1 MTDCKTG
8 AEHIKSLKDGRTVY
22 IDGKLVPDVT
32 EHPAF
37 RNSVKSAAL
46 LYDYQARPENIEMM
60 TFLPPGSN
68 RRINRAWQMPRN
80 YAEMVQRRKA
90 MQAWA
95 RLSYGFMGRSPDH
108 LASALVGQRMGIEVF
123 EKHGPKRA
131 QALRD
136 YFEEAS
142 RNDYFLTYVIINP
155 QAERAKD
162 WGEQKEELVARIV
175 DEDSAGVTIRGA
187 KMLGT
192 SSIMANEVFVANL
205 QPLKPGEEDLAF
217 SCALPMSAKGMRVLS
232 RKSYE
237 AAAVS
242 IFDNPI
248 SSRFDENDAL
258 IYFDDVK
265 VPWERVFVHRD
276 PDMCRA
282 QFHDTAGHNYQNYQ
296 SQIRLSVKIKF
307 LLGLAHRITEAIGT
321 TNIPSV
327 REQLGYLAAHSSM
340 VNAMM
345 AGMEAEGSMRG
356 EWYVPNKHFMYSA
369 QVLTQDL
376 YPRIVNT
383 LRELSGGALIMLPSS
398 IHDFE
403 DPKLKRIIDVTQ
415 RAAKMGPEEK
425 VKFLKAAWDAV
436 GSEFGSRHT
445 QYEMFYAG
453 ARFCHRWP
461 QLPHLRLGRRHRLG
475 GQFDEILPARRRARP
490 RSRTENGAA
499 APMKIA
505 IVNLGQIVSGDWRK
519 PFAEGDTILTDGETI
534 VSVGTASPG
543 MTEAADV
550 VIDAGRMTAIPGL
563 IDSHVHITFGDYT
576 PRQRTVGYL
585 ESYLHGGTTTAISAS
600 EVHVPGR
607 PRDVEGVKALAVAA
621 QRCFAD
627 YRPGGMRVIAG
638 SVILEPGL
646 NEI

>member
-8 AEHIKSLKDGRTVY
+8 SEHIKSLKDGRSVY

-46 LYDYQARPENIEMM
+46 LYDYQARPENIELM
-60 TFLPPGSN
+60 TYLPEGSN
-68 RRINRAWQMPRN
+68 RRVNRAWQMPRN
-80 YAEMVQRRKA
+80 YDEMIKRRRA

-95 RLSYGFMGRSPDH
+95 SLSYGFMGRSPDH

-142 RNDYFLTYVIINP
+142 RNDYFVTYVIINP

-162 WGEQKEELVARIV
+162 WGEQKEEMVARIV
-175 DEDSAGVTIRGA
+175 DEDSGGVTIRGA

-217 SCALPMSAKGMRVLS
+217 SCALPMNAKGLRVLS

-242 IFDNPI
+242 MFDNPI

-258 IYFDDVK
+258 IYFEDVK
-265 VPWERVFVHRD
+265 VPWERIFVHRD
-276 PDMCRA
+276 TDMCRA
-282 QFHDTAGHNYQNYQ
+282 QFHDTAGHTYQNYQ

-307 LLGLAHRITEAIGT
+307 MTGLAHRITEAIGT

-327 REQLGYLAAHSSM
+327 REQLGHLAAHSSM

-398 IHDFE
+398 IHDFKE
-403 DPKLKRIIDVTQ
+403 PQIKRIIDVTQ

-453 ARFCHRWP
+453 ARFVTTGHSYRTFDWDGATG
-461 QLPHLRLGRRHRLG
+461 LVDSLMESYRLEDELGRK
-475 GQFDEILPARRRARP
+475 
-490 RSRTENGAA
+490 SN
-499 APMKIA
+499 
-505 IVNLGQIVSGDWRK
+505 
-519 PFAEGDTILTDGETI
+519 
-534 VSVGTASPG
+534 
-543 MTEAADV
+543 
-550 VIDAGRMTAIPGL
+550 
-563 IDSHVHITFGDYT
+563 
-576 PRQRTVGYL
+576 
-585 ESYLHGGTTTAISAS
+585 
-600 EVHVPGR
+600 
-607 PRDVEGVKALAVAA
+607 
-621 QRCFAD
+621 
-627 YRPGGMRVIAG
+627 
-638 SVILEPGL
+638 
-646 NEI
+646 